1 MRDQRILIGDFTRR
15 EFREMLQAGTLK
27 AAIVPTGT
35 TEQHLEHLE
44 MCHDSASVT
53 LVAHRAATAL
63 HPAVVVAPTVQVGV
77 SEHHMMHPGTL
88 TTRVGTFLDYVFDIC
103 ESITRAGIQRV
114 LILNGHGG
122 HMHPLRKELTR
133 YRQLLGPGI
142 VYATYWD
149 LYSDDEVYSLVRSK
163 RVPGHANEF
172 ETAFALAGFPER
184 VREEAIEDAGA
195 GLATREQGE
204 RAIEIVVPH
213 VERLLRR
220 MIAGESPTVEPRS
233 FRPGGTIIGAENF
246 PYQSGR
252 TESDRC

>member
-1 MRDQRILIGDFTRR
+1 MRDRRILIGDFTRR

-88 TTRVGTFLDYVFDIC
+88 TTRVGTFLDY
-103 ESITRAGIQRV
+103 
-114 LILNGHGG
+114 
-122 HMHPLRKELTR
+122 
-133 YRQLLGPGI
+133 
-142 VYATYWD
+142 
-149 LYSDDEVYSLVRSK
+149 DEVYSLVRSK

-184 VREEAIEDAGA
+184 VHEEALEDAGA
-195 GLATREQGE
+195 SIATREQGE

-233 FRPGGTIIGAENF
+233 FRPGGTVVGAENF

-252 TESDRC
+252 TESEEA